1 MSIAGANTFEDGA
14 VEGVGQ
20 TTVSHTDIDT
30 DIDQIPAG
38 TTIANEDHVHVD
50 YDLAHKA
57 CLAEIA
63 SLFED
68 IQADLR
74 IITDRGDDRSK
85 GIYQRQADTVAN
97 NPANIAKAALD
108 YINLQQSD
116 ILDMVNAEVG
126 NPTNLG
132 NTSAANYNAVRNS
145 SANSGGF
152 RGGGAANVQ
161 SADYGAGV
169 STAITGVDGK
179 IYYEGSV
186 PLDQI
191 PLADGTGEGNV
202 TYDFTG
208 VRNIPIQSELMNI
221 LKTAAQSAG
230 VDVVI
235 TSGGQVPVSE
245 GGVKGRNRAG
255 SNRHDKG
262 YAADCRLFT
271 GTKANKTRLFT
282 TNQEQL
288 GIILKFAQA
297 CRDAGATGIGVG
309 NGYMFDKSIHVDIA
323 WKGDQAGVIGGILPN
338 RYWGGGT
345 GTGTKTSTVNAPLY
359 LSQLMQTKDNIA

>member
-1 MSIAGANTFEDGA
+1 MSIAGANIFEDSA
-14 VEGVGQ
+14 SEGVGQ
-20 TTVSHTDIDT
+20 TTVNHPDIDT
-30 DIDQIPAG
+30 DPG
-38 TTIANEDHVHVD
+38 SGPPDHVHID

-97 NPANIAKAALD
+97 NPANIAKAASD
-108 YINLQQSD
+108 YINLQQSG
-116 ILDMVNAEVG
+116 ILNMVNAEVG

-132 NTSAANYNAVRNS
+132 NTSAANYNGIRN
-145 SANSGGF
+145 NSTNAGGF
-152 RGGGAANVQ
+152 TGGTSVNTQSAGYGGGA
-161 SADYGAGV
+161 
-169 STAITGVDGK
+169 STAIIGADGNT
-179 IYYEGSV
+179 YYEGSV

-191 PLADGTGEGNV
+191 PLADGTGAGNV
-202 TYDFTG
+202 TYAISG
-208 VRNIPIQSELMNI
+208 KRNLPIQTELMNI

-230 VDVVI
+230 VDAEI
-235 TSGGQVPVSE
+235 TSGGQVPTSE
-245 GGVKGRNRAG
+245 GGRNGVNRAG

-262 YAADCRLFT
+262 YGADCRLFT
-271 GTKANKTRLFT
+271 GTGANKTRLYT
-282 TNQEQL
+282 SNQEQL
-288 GIILKFAQA
+288 GIMLKFAQA
-297 CRDAGATGIGVG
+297 CRDAGATGIGLG
-309 NGYMFDKSIHVDIA
+309 NGYMFDKTIHVDIA

-345 GTGTKTSTVNAPLY
+345 GNGTRTGTANAPVY
-359 LSQLMQTKDNIA
+359 LSTLMTPKDNTA